1 MNQKNHGI
9 YIYDISCM
17 YKNSL
22 QTVAYEIYVCIAYEN
37 GVNIYSVWRLQ
48 EITLYILPIVVFF

>member
-37 GVNIYSVWRLQ
+37 GVNIYSV
-48 EITLYILPIVVFF
+48 